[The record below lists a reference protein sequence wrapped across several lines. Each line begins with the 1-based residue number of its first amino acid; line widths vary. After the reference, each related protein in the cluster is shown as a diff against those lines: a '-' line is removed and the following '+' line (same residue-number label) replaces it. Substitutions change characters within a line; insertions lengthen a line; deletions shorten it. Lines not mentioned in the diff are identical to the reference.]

1 MASMRFC
8 HRTRVTYADCT
19 VGNHVYY
26 ARYLDWLEEARGE
39 LFRSVGEP
47 FLKWQE
53 QGVIFPVY
61 EVHLRYREAA
71 RYDEEI
77 GIEIW
82 LTRLRKAFLV
92 FACRIVKPDGA
103 VVLEGE
109 TRHVCASLDEKPRSV
124 PAELVA
130 GLRPFLISE

>member
-1 MASMRFC
+1 MFR
-8 HRTRVTYADCT
+8 HRTRITYADCT
-19 VGNHVYY
+19 IGNHVYY
-26 ARYLDWLEEARGE
+26 ARYLDLLEEARGE
-39 LFRSVGEP
+39 LFRSLGEP
-47 FLKWQE
+47 FLKWQA

-77 GIEIW
+77 VVEVW
-82 LTRLRKAFLV
+82 LTRLRKAFLD
-92 FACRIVKPDGA
+92 FACRIVKSDGT

-124 PAELVA
+124 PPGLVA
-130 GLRPFLISE
+130 ALQPHLIRSS

>member
-1 MASMRFC
+1 MRFC
-8 HRTRVTYADCT
+8 YRTRVTYADCT

-26 ARYLDWLEEARGE
+26 ARYLDLLEEARGG

-71 RYDEEI
+71 RYDEELAV
-77 GIEIW
+77 EVW
-82 LTRLRKAFLV
+82 LTRLRKAFLD
-92 FACRIVKPDGA
+92 FACRITKTDGT

-109 TRHVCASLDEKPRSV
+109 TRHVCASLDDRPKSV
-124 PAELVA
+124 PSELAVA
-130 GLRPFLISE
+130 LKPHLIPAA